1 MMDVS
6 SFRIYLFLCD
16 VHDCLACVCAQTY
29 VHTLTHKIVLLVVAE
44 VRKAWTSDSLKWELQ
59 GCEPPCVS

>member
-29 VHTLTHKIVLLVVAE
+29 VHTLTHIKSCSWWWLRSEKRGHQI
-44 VRKAWTSDSLKWELQ
+44 
-59 GCEPPCVS
+59 P